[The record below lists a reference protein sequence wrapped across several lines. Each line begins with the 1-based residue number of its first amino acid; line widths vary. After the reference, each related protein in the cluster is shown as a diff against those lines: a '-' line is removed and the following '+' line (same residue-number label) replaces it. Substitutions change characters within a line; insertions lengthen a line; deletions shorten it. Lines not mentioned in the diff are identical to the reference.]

1 MFARPF
7 GSLAPN
13 WAQKKLLHAVRRSR
27 LRRGAFRPAMSRL
40 LDLLRPGPIDDTYQ
54 GASFRFYHQYSGT
67 ERGALL
73 NPDYN
78 LEELQFLRKHTTV
91 GGCFVDIGANVG
103 TYALAMAQHV
113 GAGGVVLAI
122 EPHPVA
128 YERLAFNREA
138 SGSRNVHLMQA
149 AAGESDGDLL
159 IATDGNNLGASH
171 VVSAGASRDAITV
184 RSVQLRQA
192 LERAGIR
199 HVHALKIDVE
209 GYEDRVLVG
218 FFQDA
223 PRSIWPQAIVIEH
236 LSRSEWSTDCIALM
250 LECGYVVAGTT
261 RSNTML
267 TL

>member
-1 MFARPF
+1 MDKSF
-7 GSLAPN
+7 GSFAPN
-13 WAQKKLLHAVRRSR
+13 WAQKKLLHAVRGSR

-40 LDLLRPGPIDDTYQ
+40 LDLLRSGPIDETYQ
-54 GASFRFYHQYSGT
+54 GASFRFHHQYSGT

-78 LEELQFLRKHTTV
+78 LEELQFLRKHTPV
-91 GGCFVDIGANVG
+91 GGCFVDVGANVG
-103 TYALAMAQHV
+103 TYALAMARHV
-113 GAGGVVLAI
+113 GAEGVVLAI
-122 EPHPVA
+122 EPHPLA

-138 SGSRNVHLMQA
+138 SRSRNVHLMQA
-149 AAGESDGDLL
+149 AAGDGEGDLL
-159 IATDGNNLGASH
+159 LATDGRNLGASH
-171 VVSAGASRDAITV
+171 VVSVGASRDAITV

-192 LERAGIR
+192 LESAGIR

-218 FFQDA
+218 FFKSA
-223 PRSIWPQAIVIEH
+223 PRSMWPQAVVIEH
-236 LSRSEWSTDCIALM
+236 LSRPEWSTDCLSLM

>member
-40 LDLLRPGPIDDTYQ
+40 LNLLRPGPIDDTYQ
-54 GASFRFYHQYSGT
+54 GVSFRFYHQYSGT

-78 LEELQFLRKHTTV
+78 LEELQFLRKHTPV

-159 IATDGNNLGASH
+159 IATDGKNLGASH